1 MVHDIYWAS
10 VPPPPAYLHLHTRMI
25 ITWTKNANKNHD
37 AIKYNKIN
45 TREDPLK
52 DIRYSTHRNSIS
64 GTSIKSALH
73 CFMRHINATSSY
85 HFVASATRETK
96 AI

>member
-1 MVHDIYWAS
+1 M
-10 VPPPPAYLHLHTRMI
+10 AYIGLRYHHPQLISICTRMI

-45 TREDPLK
+45 TREEPLK
-52 DIRYSTHRNSIS
+52 DILYSTHRNSIS

-85 HFVASATRETK
+85 HFVASTARETK